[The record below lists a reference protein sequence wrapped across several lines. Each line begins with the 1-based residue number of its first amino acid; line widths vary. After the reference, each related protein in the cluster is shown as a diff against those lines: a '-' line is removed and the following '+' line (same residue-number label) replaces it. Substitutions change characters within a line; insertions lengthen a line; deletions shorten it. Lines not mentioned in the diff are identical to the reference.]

1 MNELVIDRKNF
12 KQNRVAYGISQE
24 EIANRCGLVST
35 TVSNYER
42 FEGKYSQIR
51 VRDDNE
57 KLMIRALYDI
67 IQERINESFTNAI
80 NKNEDKVVG
89 EHRRKQF
96 DITYDRKT
104 IGEKIYKY
112 CLYSGI
118 NITDFCKMCGIS
130 CNTFVA
136 SMITDVPQIKLQ
148 TINKILAATG
158 WTLDQLTGPD
168 DIPVR
173 PIRRKESIDSN
184 ALQKP
189 VTNDLEPLR
198 PNPIEADEDRKMSSL
213 QHDGNVKITDERYT
227 FQDGDYFYEYTI
239 VRKVKRK
246 ITKEQFLNDISKKEE
261 K

>member
-42 FEGKYSQIR
+42 FEGKYTQTR
-51 VRDDNE
+51 ARDDNE

-67 IQERINESFTNAI
+67 IQERINETFTNAI
-80 NKNEDKVVG
+80 NNKEDKVVS
-89 EHRRKQF
+89 ESKNKF
-96 DITYDRKT
+96 SISYDRKT

-112 CLYSGI
+112 CAYSGI
-118 NITDFCKMCGIS
+118 NITDFCKMCSIS
-130 CNTFVA
+130 CNSFVA
-136 SMITDVPQIKLQ
+136 SQIEAVPQIKLQ

-158 WTLDQLTGPD
+158 WTLEQLTGPN
-168 DIPVR
+168 DIPVQ
-173 PIRRKESIDSN
+173 PIKKTIDPT

-189 VTNDLEPLR
+189 VTNDLELLK
-198 PNPIEADEDRKMSSL
+198 PNPIDADEDRKMSSL

-246 ITKEQFLNDISKKEE
+246 ISKEQFLNDISKKED

>member
-51 VRDDNE
+51 ARDDNE

-80 NKNEDKVVG
+80 NKKEDKVVG
-89 EHRRKQF
+89 ENRRKQF
-96 DITYDRKT
+96 DITYDRKA

-158 WTLDQLTGPD
+158 WTLEQLTGPN
-168 DIPVR
+168 DIPVQ
-173 PIRRKESIDSN
+173 PIHRKDSIDPN

-198 PNPIEADEDRKMSSL
+198 PNPIAAE

-227 FQDGDYFYEYTI
+227 FQDGEYFYEYTI

-246 ITKEQFLNDISKKEE
+246 ISKEQFLNDISKKEE

>member
-1 MNELVIDRKNF
+1 MELVIDRKNF

-51 VRDDNE
+51 ARDDNE

-67 IQERINESFTNAI
+67 IQERINETFTNAI
-80 NKNEDKVVG
+80 KKEDKVVSG
-89 EHRRKQF
+89 SKKLF
-96 DITYDRKT
+96 SMSYDRKT

-112 CLYSGI
+112 CLYSDI
-118 NITDFCKMCGIS
+118 NITDFCKMCSIS
-130 CNTFVA
+130 SNSFIA
-136 SMITDVPQIKLQ
+136 SMIDNNPQIKLH

-158 WTLDQLTGPD
+158 WTLEQLTGPD

-173 PIRRKESIDSN
+173 PIHRKESIDPN
-184 ALQKP
+184 ALQEP

-246 ITKEQFLNDISKKEE
+246 ISKEQFLNDISKKEE